1 MPVLSLIYAFIN
13 LIILGLVLFFAL
25 RKSVGATLVNRKEDF
40 IKKSKEAHDYYQ
52 ESVKNFDQIQHRMSN
67 IEQEAYTYL
76 EETKN
81 NANRLGIATIE
92 DAKRAANVLIEDAKH
107 LVGAEARQMRNK
119 IREKFVSSI
128 IEQTKV
134 KLSTNVNDIKRNE
147 YIDEYSRE
155 KR

>member
-1 MPVLSLIYAFIN
+1 MPILSLTYAFIN

-25 RKSVGATLVNRKEDF
+25 KKPVRVTLLDRREDF

-52 ESVKNFDQIQHRMSN
+52 ESIKKFDQIQQRMSN
-67 IEQEAYTYL
+67 IDQDAFTYL
-76 EETKN
+76 DESKN
-81 NANRLGIATIE
+81 NANRLGVATIE
-92 DAKRAANVLIEDAKH
+92 EAKRAANTLIEDAKH

-119 IREKFVSSI
+119 VREKFVSSI

-134 KLSTNVNDIKRNE
+134 KLNTSVNDTKRDE